1 MMDTKALRQKI
12 LDLAIHGKL
21 VPQDPNDEPASVL
34 LERIKAEK
42 ERLIKEGKIKRSKK
56 SAKSSD
62 TPHYPYLLPNGW
74 EWCNLEDIVCELKYG
89 TSEKSLSVGKIA
101 VLRMGNITNV
111 GTIDYSNLVYSS
123 NNEDIKLYS
132 LEKDD
137 LLFNR
142 TNSSEWVEKT
152 AIYKKEQPAIYAGYL
167 IRIRPILIFSDYLNT
182 VMNSSYYRNWC
193 YNVKTDAVNQS
204 NINAQKLSQLMIPI
218 PPLKEQE
225 RIVVEVAKWISL
237 IDTIKNSK
245 EDLQTTIKQ
254 AKSKILNLAI
264 HGKLVPQDPN
274 DEPAIELLKRI
285 NPDFTPC
292 DNGHYSSMIANGY
305 YDYTNTNPRNG
316 YVSGTNHQNP
326 SLIINGGTFAGGLNT
341 IKNDDGARLVIND
354 GTFTNMSQAT
364 VQNHHVAEIKGGI
377 FNTTG
382 SAQYVVDN
390 EGHNGAANDLGQM
403 TISGGTLNGKIY
415 VVGAGASLAVTG
427 GTFSDPSALLYLSG
441 NANVKIRLNGDATCN
456 GFKTQS
462 GQSVE
467 LDLNNHVLTLAK
479 PTVGSAGTETNS
491 CQLLKGSTVTMKNG
505 TLASDNDKI
514 MIQNYCNL
522 TLDAMTVRGL
532 NALYVLSNN
541 CGNILI
547 NNTTINAGTGAYA
560 FDVCGFSTY
569 TDGVK
574 VTVKGTS
581 IINGN
586 VELSKSTG
594 NTEPMELNIEGGT
607 FNGNLVVDSSI
618 TDASSIINVTGTPS
632 FTGTGWDSYKK

>member
-1 MMDTKALRQKI
+1 MSEINSIATR
-12 LDLAIHGKL
+12 G
-21 VPQDPNDEPASVL
+21 
-34 LERIKAEK
+34 
-42 ERLIKEGKIKRSKK
+42 
-56 SAKSSD
+56 SAGQV
-62 TPHYPYLLPNGW
+62 N
-74 EWCNLEDIVCELKYG
+74 I
-89 TSEKSLSVGKIA
+89 SL
-101 VLRMGNITNV
+101 T
-111 GTIDYSNLVYSS
+111 
-123 NNEDIKLYS
+123 
-132 LEKDD
+132 
-137 LLFNR
+137 
-142 TNSSEWVEKT
+142 
-152 AIYKKEQPAIYAGYL
+152 
-167 IRIRPILIFSDYLNT
+167 
-182 VMNSSYYRNWC
+182 
-193 YNVKTDAVNQS
+193 QS
-204 NINAQKLSQLMIPI
+204 QNMRIPI
-218 PPLKEQE
+218 PPLNEVR
-225 RIVVEVAKWISL
+225 RIIEEVSKYDIL
-237 IDTIKNSK
+237 IDS
-245 EDLQTTIKQ
+245 LKQ
-254 AKSKILNLAI
+254 NITDIQNLIAYTKSKILDLAI

-364 VQNHHVAEIKGGI
+364 VQNHHVTEIKGGT

-560 FDVCGFSTY
+560 FGVCGYSTY

-632 FTGTGWDSYKK
+632 FKGTGWDSYIK